1 MIQRPKSIYTSLLV
15 GILSFTLLTVG
26 RVKLL
31 SAQVIMGARGV
42 GMGKAVTSLP
52 HYEWSSFANP
62 AMMPEAGSQISFY
75 GIRNYGLVE
84 LTDIAATGSI
94 PSKIGVFGLGLH
106 RFGDELFNETRIRG
120 IYKKSYEG
128 VHIGVVL
135 NYSSIAFGGE
145 NLNQSLSAVG
155 VDAGLATQIIK
166 DLWMGA
172 RATNLNRPE
181 YGPGEDLPRELAAGF
196 SYLLAEK
203 ALFSAEVV
211 KDVRFPVSYRSGVEV
226 QIIDQLFGRIGLTT
240 EPDTYSFGFGY
251 RFSGLAFGFAAE
263 QHSVLGLSPAVDV
276 NIIF

>member
-1 MIQRPKSIYTSLLV
+1 MIQRPKSIYTFLLV

-135 NYSSIAFGGE
+135 NYSSIALGGE

>member
-1 MIQRPKSIYTSLLV
+1 MIQRPKSIYTLLLV
-15 GILSFTLLTVG
+15 GILTFLYLTVG

-62 AMMPEAGSQISFY
+62 AMMPEQLSQVSFY

-84 LTDIAATGSI
+84 LTDLAATGSVS
-94 PSKIGVFGLGLH
+94 SKIGVLGLGLH

-128 VHIGVVL
+128 VHAGVAI

-145 NLNQSLSAVG
+145 TLSQSFSAIGVDVG
-155 VDAGLATQIIK
+155 VATQIVK
-166 DLWMGA
+166 NLWMGA
-172 RATNLNRPE
+172 RATNVNRPE

-196 SYLLAEK
+196 SYRLAEK
-203 ALFSAEVV
+203 ALFSADVV

-226 QIIDQLFGRIGLTT
+226 EIIDQLFGRVGFTT

-251 RFSGLAFGFAAE
+251 NFSDLAFGFAAE

-276 NIIF
+276 TIAF